1 MILQKLVVFVV
12 LILGASGLSFAQSA
26 KPAGLES
33 LQGYVCKYPTDVA
46 LWEKEP
52 LQSRLKALLGARYST
67 FVANTTT
74 NSPVA
79 RYGDVMWTSGNKP
92 HAGGSDAA
100 LFLADI
106 KANVI
111 EVYVSPLQRCAVPPR
126 GEGRGDPDRGGRE
139 DDPDQH
145 AGVCAA

>member
-1 MILQKLVVFVV
+1 MVSRNLIVFVV
-12 LILGASGLSFAQSA
+12 LFLSASGLSFAQSA
-26 KPAGLES
+26 TSAGLES
-33 LQGYVCKYPTDVA
+33 LQGYVGKHPTDVA

-52 LQSRLKALLGARYST
+52 LQSRLKALLGARYAI
-67 FVANTTT
+67 FVANTTA

-100 LFLADI
+100 LLLADI

-111 EVYVSPLQRCAVPPR
+111 EVYLLSNGVLSHHAER
-126 GEGRGDPDRGGRE
+126 GAAIPIEGDAKTTLTNMQESARRK
-139 DDPDQH
+139 
-145 AGVCAA
+145 